1 MDYEV
6 FGGVGEEEINQIA
19 SAFIETVQELS
30 KKQVV
35 IYSDLSNA
43 RDVFSKELA
52 DKYELWLAY
61 YGNYERLYN
70 TTTSWDNWIGVQYS
84 DKGEVSGINGY
95 VDRDLFKE
103 EIFLNSNEEIPMPE
117 NPPTNIPN
125 SDTMKYTVQKGDT
138 LSEIANRYDI
148 SYLEL
153 ARLNNIENPNLIY
166 PGEVLTIPNIKVE
179 NGNEENATGSIYYTV
194 KRGDT
199 LSEIAAKY
207 GVTVSHIVSQNNIQN
222 PNLIYPGEVLRI
234 KRNSGSDGIN
244 NTENNR
250 TYIVKSGDTLY
261 QIARRFGTTVS
272 DIVSKNNI
280 KNPNLIYP
288 GEVINL

>member
-6 FGGVGEEEINQIA
+6 FGGVGKEEVNQIA
-19 SAFIETVQELS
+19 SAFIETVEELS
-30 KKQVV
+30 GKQVV

-43 RDVFSKELA
+43 RDMFSKELA

-61 YGNYERLYN
+61 YGDYERLYN
-70 TTTSWDNWIGVQYS
+70 TNTSWDNWIGVQYS
-84 DKGEVSGINGY
+84 DKGEVAGINGY
-95 VDRDLFKE
+95 VDRDLE
-103 EIFLNSNEEIPMPE
+103 
-117 NPPTNIPN
+117 
-125 SDTMKYTVQKGDT
+125 
-138 LSEIANRYDI
+138 LS
-148 SYLEL
+148 
-153 ARLNNIENPNLIY
+153 RLNNIENPNLIY
-166 PGEVLTIPNIKVE
+166 PGEILTIPNIKVE

-234 KRNSGSDGIN
+234 KRNSGSDRIN